1 MSKHVSAQNRTGYVS
16 LEPNPDRY
24 TVSLNLGYSRI
35 RKKMVNIAEDSLGLV
50 FRVLHV
56 SDRFSPFL
64 FNFTEANIRM
74 AP

>member
-1 MSKHVSAQNRTGYVS
+1 MSV
-16 LEPNPDRY
+16 LELNPYSY

-35 RKKMVNIAEDSLGLV
+35 RGKKGKHSRGQLRSCVS
-50 FRVLHV
+50 RLHV
-56 SDRFSPFL
+56 SDQFPPFL

>member
-1 MSKHVSAQNRTGYVS
+1 MSV
-16 LEPNPDRY
+16 LELNPYGY

-35 RKKMVNIAEDSLGLV
+35 RGKKGKQPRSCVS
-50 FRVLHV
+50 RLHV
-56 SDRFSPFL
+56 SDQFPPFL